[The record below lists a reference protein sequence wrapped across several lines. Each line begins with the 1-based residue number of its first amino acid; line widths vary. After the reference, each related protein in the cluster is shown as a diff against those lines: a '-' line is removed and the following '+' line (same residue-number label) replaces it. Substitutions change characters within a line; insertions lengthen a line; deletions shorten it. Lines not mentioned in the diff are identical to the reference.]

1 MTAAA
6 RAQPLLEYAPAVLPR
21 DDVVSG
27 MLPVTTY
34 QRERFIDAVDL
45 TVCGQPKPHL
55 VVFAHDQFFVESPQ
69 LLDQLSGNH
78 HAGQSN
84 DGRPNQQVF
93 QYPSGR
99 DRPATGAGRGS
110 RIAGS
115 IHHSKPRVAPFARR
129 MATQRRDL
137 DLEFPRQPEIVGVQK
152 GDQFALRFAQRGI
165 AYYRGSS
172 GVRQPDHFDAR
183 WTLEAF
189 QVSPGVGA
197 RAVIRDDEFPVLE
210 GLGE

>member
-84 DGRPNQQVF
+84 DGRPNQQAF

-99 DRPATGAGRGS
+99 DRPATDAGRGS

-115 IHHSKPRVAPFARR
+115 IHQGKPRVAPLAGPLG
-129 MATQRRDL
+129 T
-137 DLEFPRQPEIVGVQK
+137 PRPHLGLRPSPPPEI
-152 GDQFALRFAQRGI
+152 
-165 AYYRGSS
+165 
-172 GVRQPDHFDAR
+172 
-183 WTLEAF
+183 
-189 QVSPGVGA
+189 
-197 RAVIRDDEFPVLE
+197 
-210 GLGE
+210 